1 MAKVAFNK
9 LGLKKTEEI
18 EVIEWNEQKI
28 EVKQYLPIEDK
39 LDMIA
44 NIINQSADY
53 NGYYNPARIYIFTIL
68 EMIDYYTNISLTEKQ
83 KADVF
88 KTFDLFVNSG
98 LSAAIFDKINPY
110 EYNQIKSWVH
120 ELINSIYAY
129 KNSVV
134 GIMDT
139 IKEDFN
145 LMDLDASK
153 IAQNLG
159 NKENMELLKDIL
171 TQMG

>member
-1 MAKVAFNK
+1 MAKVAFSK
-9 LGLKKTEEI
+9 LGLKKTEEV

-120 ELINSIYAY
+120 ELINSIYVY

-145 LMDLDASK
+145 LMDLDTEK
-153 IAQNLG
+153 LVERLG
-159 NKENMELLKDIL
+159 NKENIEFTNELLNK
-171 TQMG
+171 MG

>member
-1 MAKVAFNK
+1 MAKVAFSK
-9 LGLKKTEEI
+9 LGLKKTEEV

-110 EYNQIKSWVH
+110 EYNQIKNWVH
-120 ELINSIYAY
+120 ELINSIYVY

-139 IKEDFN
+139 IKDEFN
-145 LMDLDASK
+145 LMDLDTEK
-153 IAQNLG
+153 LVERLG
-159 NKENMELLKDIL
+159 NKENIEFINELLNK
-171 TQMG
+171 MG

>member
-1 MAKVAFNK
+1 MAKVAFSK
-9 LGLKKTEEI
+9 LGLKKTEEV

-39 LDMIA
+39 LDMIT

-83 KADVF
+83 KADIF

-120 ELINSIYAY
+120 ELINSIYVY

-139 IKEDFN
+139 IKDEFN
-145 LMDLDASK
+145 LMDLDTEK
-153 IAQNLG
+153 LVERLG
-159 NKENMELLKDIL
+159 NKENIEFINELLNK
-171 TQMG
+171 MG

>member
-1 MAKVAFNK
+1 MAKVAFSK

-120 ELINSIYAY
+120 ELINSIYVY

-145 LMDLDASK
+145 LMDLDTEK
-153 IAQNLG
+153 LVERLG
-159 NKENMELLKDIL
+159 NKENIEFINELLNK
-171 TQMG
+171 MG

>member
-1 MAKVAFNK
+1 MAKVAFSK

-68 EMIDYYTNISLTEKQ
+68 EMIDYYTNISLTKKQ

-120 ELINSIYAY
+120 ELINSIYVY

-145 LMDLDASK
+145 LMDLDTEK
-153 IAQNLG
+153 LVERLG
-159 NKENMELLKDIL
+159 NKENIEFINELLNK
-171 TQMG
+171 MG

>member
-1 MAKVAFNK
+1 MAKVAFSK
-9 LGLKKTEEI
+9 LGLKKTEEV

-88 KTFDLFVNSG
+88 KTFDLFVNSD

-110 EYNQIKSWVH
+110 EYNQIKGWVH
-120 ELINSIYAY
+120 ELINSIYNY

>member
-1 MAKVAFNK
+1 MAKVAFSK
-9 LGLKKTEEI
+9 LGLKKTEEV

-145 LMDLDASK
+145 LMDLDTEK
-153 IAQNLG
+153 LVERLG
-159 NKENMELLKDIL
+159 NKENIEFINELLNK
-171 TQMG
+171 MG

>member
-1 MAKVAFNK
+1 MAKVAFSK
-9 LGLKKTEEI
+9 LGLKKTEEV

-110 EYNQIKSWVH
+110 EYNQIKSWAH
-120 ELINSIYAY
+120 ELISSIYVY

-139 IKEDFN
+139 IKDEFN
-145 LMDLDASK
+145 LMDLDTEK
-153 IAQNLG
+153 LVERLG
-159 NKENMELLKDIL
+159 NKENIEFINELLNK
-171 TQMG
+171 MG

>member
-1 MAKVAFNK
+1 MAKVAFSK
-9 LGLKKTEEI
+9 LGLKKTEEV

-110 EYNQIKSWVH
+110 EYNQIKSWIH
-120 ELINSIYAY
+120 ELINSIYVY

-145 LMDLDASK
+145 LMDLDTEK
-153 IAQNLG
+153 LVERLG
-159 NKENMELLKDIL
+159 NKENIEFINELLNK
-171 TQMG
+171 MG

>member
-1 MAKVAFNK
+1 MGENVENFVDEKQK
-9 LGLKKTEEI
+9 EI
-18 EVIEWNEQKI
+18 IDI
-28 EVKQYLPIEDK
+28 IGTTSCLPW
-39 LDMIA
+39 
-44 NIINQSADY
+44 QS
-53 NGYYNPARIYIFTIL
+53 
-68 EMIDYYTNISLTEKQ
+68 NISLTEKQ

-120 ELINSIYAY
+120 ELINSIYVY

-145 LMDLDASK
+145 LMDLDTEK
-153 IAQNLG
+153 LVERLG
-159 NKENMELLKDIL
+159 NKENIEFINELLNK
-171 TQMG
+171 MG

>member
-1 MAKVAFNK
+1 MAKVAFSK
-9 LGLKKTEEI
+9 LGLKKTEEV

-39 LDMIA
+39 LDMIT

-120 ELINSIYAY
+120 ELINSIYVY

-139 IKEDFN
+139 IKDEFN
-145 LMDLDASK
+145 LMDLDTEK
-153 IAQNLG
+153 LVERLG
-159 NKENMELLKDIL
+159 NKENIEFINELCNK
-171 TQMG
+171 MG

>member
-1 MAKVAFNK
+1 MAKVAFSK
-9 LGLKKTEEI
+9 LGLKKIEEV

-120 ELINSIYAY
+120 ELINSIYVY

-134 GIMDT
+134 GVMDT
-139 IKEDFN
+139 IKDEFN
-145 LMDLDASK
+145 LMDLDTEK
-153 IAQNLG
+153 LVERLG
-159 NKENMELLKDIL
+159 NKENIEFINELLNK
-171 TQMG
+171 MG

>member
-1 MAKVAFNK
+1 MAKVAFSK
-9 LGLKKTEEI
+9 LGLKKTEEV

-120 ELINSIYAY
+120 ELINSIYVY

-145 LMDLDASK
+145 LMDLDTEK
-153 IAQNLG
+153 LVERLG
-159 NKENMELLKDIL
+159 NKENIEFISELLNK
-171 TQMG
+171 MG

>member
-1 MAKVAFNK
+1 MAKVAFSK
-9 LGLKKTEEI
+9 LGLKKTEEVEI
-18 EVIEWNEQKI
+18 IEWNEQKI

-120 ELINSIYAY
+120 ELINSIYVY

-139 IKEDFN
+139 IKDEFN
-145 LMDLDASK
+145 LMDLDTEK
-153 IAQNLG
+153 LVERLG
-159 NKENMELLKDIL
+159 NKENIEFINELLNK
-171 TQMG
+171 MG

>member
-1 MAKVAFNK
+1 MAKVAFSK

-18 EVIEWNEQKI
+18 EIIEWNEQKI

-120 ELINSIYAY
+120 ELINSIYVY

-145 LMDLDASK
+145 LMDLDTEK
-153 IAQNLG
+153 LVERLG
-159 NKENMELLKDIL
+159 NKENIEFINELLNK
-171 TQMG
+171 MG

>member
-1 MAKVAFNK
+1 MAKVAFSK

-18 EVIEWNEQKI
+18 EVIEWNQQKI

-120 ELINSIYAY
+120 ELINSIYVY

-139 IKEDFN
+139 IKDEFN
-145 LMDLDASK
+145 LMDLDTEK
-153 IAQNLG
+153 LVERLG
-159 NKENMELLKDIL
+159 NKENIEFINELLNK
-171 TQMG
+171 MG

>member
-1 MAKVAFNK
+1 MAKVAFSK

-110 EYNQIKSWVH
+110 EYNQIKSWIH
-120 ELINSIYAY
+120 ELINSIYVY

-145 LMDLDASK
+145 LMDLDTEK
-153 IAQNLG
+153 LVERLG
-159 NKENMELLKDIL
+159 NKENIEFINELLNK
-171 TQMG
+171 MG

>member
-1 MAKVAFNK
+1 MAKVAFSK
-9 LGLKKTEEI
+9 LGLKKIEEV

-120 ELINSIYAY
+120 ELINSIYVY

-145 LMDLDASK
+145 LMDLDTEK
-153 IAQNLG
+153 LVERLG
-159 NKENMELLKDIL
+159 NKENIEFINELLNK
-171 TQMG
+171 MG

>member
-1 MAKVAFNK
+1 MAKVAFSK
-9 LGLKKTEEI
+9 LGLKKTEEV

-98 LSAAIFDKINPY
+98 LSVAIFDKINPY

-120 ELINSIYAY
+120 ELINSIYNY

>member
-1 MAKVAFNK
+1 MAKVAFSK

-98 LSAAIFDKINPY
+98 LSAVIFDKINPY

-145 LMDLDASK
+145 LMDLDTEK
-153 IAQNLG
+153 LVERLG
-159 NKENMELLKDIL
+159 NKENIEFINELLNK
-171 TQMG
+171 MG

>member
-1 MAKVAFNK
+1 MAKVAFSK
-9 LGLKKTEEI
+9 LGLKKTEEV

-28 EVKQYLPIEDK
+28 EIKQYLPIEDK

-83 KADVF
+83 KADIF

-145 LMDLDASK
+145 LIDLDTEK
-153 IAQNLG
+153 LVERLG
-159 NKENMELLKDIL
+159 NKENIEFINELLNK
-171 TQMG
+171 MG

>member
-1 MAKVAFNK
+1 MAKVAFSK
-9 LGLKKTEEI
+9 LGLKKTEEV

-120 ELINSIYAY
+120 ELINSIYVY

>member
-1 MAKVAFNK
+1 MAKVAFSK
-9 LGLKKTEEI
+9 LGLKKTEEV

-88 KTFDLFVNSG
+88 KTFDLFVSSG

-120 ELINSIYAY
+120 ELINSIYVY

-139 IKEDFN
+139 IKDEFN
-145 LMDLDASK
+145 LMDLDTEK
-153 IAQNLG
+153 LVERLG
-159 NKENMELLKDIL
+159 NKENIEFINELLNK
-171 TQMG
+171 MG

>member
-1 MAKVAFNK
+1 MAKVAFSK
-9 LGLKKTEEI
+9 LGLKKTEKV

-120 ELINSIYAY
+120 ELINSIYVY

-145 LMDLDASK
+145 LMDLDTEK
-153 IAQNLG
+153 LVERLG
-159 NKENMELLKDIL
+159 NKENIEFINELLNK
-171 TQMG
+171 MG

>member
-1 MAKVAFNK
+1 MAKVAFSK

-120 ELINSIYAY
+120 ELINSIYVY

-139 IKEDFN
+139 IKDEFN
-145 LMDLDASK
+145 LMDLDTEK
-153 IAQNLG
+153 LVERLG
-159 NKENMELLKDIL
+159 NKENIEFINELLNK
-171 TQMG
+171 MG

>member
-1 MAKVAFNK
+1 MAKVAFSK
-9 LGLKKTEEI
+9 LGLKKTEEV

-110 EYNQIKSWVH
+110 EYNQIKNWVH
-120 ELINSIYAY
+120 ELINSIYVY

-145 LMDLDASK
+145 LMDLDTEK
-153 IAQNLG
+153 LVERLG
-159 NKENMELLKDIL
+159 NKENIEFIKELLNK
-171 TQMG
+171 MG

>member
-1 MAKVAFNK
+1 MAKVAFSK

-110 EYNQIKSWVH
+110 EYNQIKNWVH
-120 ELINSIYAY
+120 ELINSIYVY

-145 LMDLDASK
+145 LMDLDTEK
-153 IAQNLG
+153 LVERLG
-159 NKENMELLKDIL
+159 NKENIEFINELLNK
-171 TQMG
+171 MG

>member
-1 MAKVAFNK
+1 MAKVAFSK
-9 LGLKKTEEI
+9 LGLKKTEEV

-110 EYNQIKSWVH
+110 EYNQIKNWVH
-120 ELINSIYAY
+120 ELINSIYVY

-139 IKEDFN
+139 IKDEFN

>member
-1 MAKVAFNK
+1 MAKVAFSK
-9 LGLKKTEEI
+9 LGLKKIEEV

-98 LSAAIFDKINPY
+98 LSAVIFDKINPY

-120 ELINSIYAY
+120 ELINSIYVY

>member
-1 MAKVAFNK
+1 
-9 LGLKKTEEI
+9 
-18 EVIEWNEQKI
+18 
-28 EVKQYLPIEDK
+28 
-39 LDMIA
+39 MIA

-120 ELINSIYAY
+120 ELINSIYVY

-145 LMDLDASK
+145 LMDLDTEK
-153 IAQNLG
+153 LVERLG
-159 NKENMELLKDIL
+159 NKENIEFINELLNK
-171 TQMG
+171 MG

>member
-1 MAKVAFNK
+1 MAKVAFSK

-39 LDMIA
+39 LDMIT

-120 ELINSIYAY
+120 ELINSIYVY

-145 LMDLDASK
+145 LMDLDTEK
-153 IAQNLG
+153 LVERLG
-159 NKENMELLKDIL
+159 NKENIEFINELLNK
-171 TQMG
+171 MG

>member
-1 MAKVAFNK
+1 MSKVSFANLKLKTIEDVKETDFN
-9 LGLKKTEEI
+9 GAT
-18 EVIEWNEQKI
+18 I

-120 ELINSIYAY
+120 ELINSIYVY

>member
-1 MAKVAFNK
+1 MAKVAFSK
-9 LGLKKTEEI
+9 LGLKKTEEV

-39 LDMIA
+39 LDMIT

-129 KNSVV
+129 KNSAM
-134 GIMDT
+134 GFLDS
-139 IKEDFN
+139 IKEDYN
-145 LMDLDASK
+145 LMDLDTEK
-153 IAQNLG
+153 LVERLG
-159 NKENMELLKDIL
+159 NKENIEFINELLNK
-171 TQMG
+171 MG

>member
-1 MAKVAFNK
+1 MAKVAFSK

>member
-1 MAKVAFNK
+1 MAKVAFSK
-9 LGLKKTEEI
+9 LGLKKTEEV

-120 ELINSIYAY
+120 ELINSIYVY

-145 LMDLDASK
+145 LMDLDTEK
-153 IAQNLG
+153 LVERLG
-159 NKENMELLKDIL
+159 NKENIEFINELLNK
-171 TQMG
+171 MG

>member
-1 MAKVAFNK
+1 MAKVAFSK

-39 LDMIA
+39 LDMIT

-120 ELINSIYAY
+120 ELINSIYVY

-139 IKEDFN
+139 IKDEFN
-145 LMDLDASK
+145 LMDLDTEK
-153 IAQNLG
+153 LVERLG
-159 NKENMELLKDIL
+159 NKENIEFINELLNK
-171 TQMG
+171 MG

>member
-1 MAKVAFNK
+1 MAKVAFSK
-9 LGLKKTEEI
+9 LGLKKTEEV

-120 ELINSIYAY
+120 ELINSIYVY

-145 LMDLDASK
+145 LMDLDTEK
-153 IAQNLG
+153 LVERLG
-159 NKENMELLKDIL
+159 NKENTEFINELLNK
-171 TQMG
+171 MG